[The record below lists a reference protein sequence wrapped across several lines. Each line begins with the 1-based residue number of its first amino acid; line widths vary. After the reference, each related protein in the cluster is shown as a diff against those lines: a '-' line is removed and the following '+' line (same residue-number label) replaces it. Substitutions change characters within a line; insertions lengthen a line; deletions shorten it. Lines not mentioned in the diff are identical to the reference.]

1 MADSNITKKAL
12 ANAMKELVAQMP
24 FEKITVADICTKCEM
39 HRKSFYYH
47 FQDKYDLVN
56 WIFDAEI
63 TAVVQHQDV
72 VPTTQ
77 QRWAFFEQACNYFY
91 ENREFYRKALQVR
104 GQNSL
109 GEHMQEYLRI
119 LLQKQLS
126 YIWGDDVID
135 DFILQ
140 FFADAIL
147 LCILQWLLEKDCM
160 PPEVLVSKLQTIVK
174 LNEKRILLEAQEL

>member
-24 FEKITVADICTKCEM
+24 FEKITVADICTKCDM

-56 WIFDAEI
+56 WIFDTEI

-72 VPTTQ
+72 LPTPQ
-77 QRWAFFEQACNYFY
+77 QRWIFFEQACNYFY
-91 ENREFYRKALQVR
+91 ENKDFYRKALRVQ
-104 GQNSL
+104 GQNTL
-109 GEHMQEYLRI
+109 GEHMQEYLRL
-119 LLQKQLS
+119 LLQKQLT
-126 YIWGDDVID
+126 YIWGEEIID

-140 FFADAIL
+140 FFVDAIL
-147 LCILQWLLEKDCM
+147 LCILRWLLEKDCM
-160 PPEVLVSKLQTIVK
+160 PPEVFVGKLKTIVK